1 MKTFFGHTLNLC
13 SRNLQKQILLFTFAE
28 VYRTNFWG
36 YPSRNM
42 KDRIYQLMKQ
52 QGLTQQEFANEL
64 CIAPATLSGIFNG
77 RTKPTNNIVAAIHER
92 FPELSI
98 PWLMFGEGDM
108 YVGERV
114 VETPLAPAEAS
125 VPSSSTQGSAPD
137 LFSVSQNPSQNMT
150 PPLQPIVRETIKY
163 LDKPQ
168 RKITEIRV
176 FFDDGTYETFS
187 S

>member
-1 MKTFFGHTLNLC
+1 
-13 SRNLQKQILLFTFAE
+13 
-28 VYRTNFWG
+28 
-36 YPSRNM
+36 M

-52 QGLTQQEFANEL
+52 QGLTQQDFANEL

-114 VETPLAPAEAS
+114 VETPLLPSDSSPAS
-125 VPSSSTQGSAPD
+125 PSPQATALD
-137 LFSVSQNPSQNMT
+137 LFSSSQNPVQNQSQQT
-150 PPLQPIVRETIKY
+150 LPVQPIVRETIKY

>member
-1 MKTFFGHTLNLC
+1 
-13 SRNLQKQILLFTFAE
+13 
-28 VYRTNFWG
+28 
-36 YPSRNM
+36 
-42 KDRIYQLMKQ
+42 
-52 QGLTQQEFANEL
+52 
-64 CIAPATLSGIFNG
+64 
-77 RTKPTNNIVAAIHER
+77 
-92 FPELSI
+92 
-98 PWLMFGEGDM
+98 M

-125 VPSSSTQGSAPD
+125 VPSSPTQGSAPD
-137 LFSVSQNPSQNMT
+137 LFSVSQNPTQNMP

>member
-114 VETPLAPAEAS
+114 VKL
-125 VPSSSTQGSAPD
+125 
-137 LFSVSQNPSQNMT
+137 L
-150 PPLQPIVRETIKY
+150 L
-163 LDKPQ
+163 LQ
-168 RKITEIRV
+168 RKLQFPLLLPRV
-176 FFDDGTYETFS
+176 LFLIYS
-187 S
+187 QYRRIQLRI

>member
-1 MKTFFGHTLNLC
+1 
-13 SRNLQKQILLFTFAE
+13 
-28 VYRTNFWG
+28 
-36 YPSRNM
+36 M

-114 VETPLAPAEAS
+114 VETPLLPSDSSAS
-125 VPSSSTQGSAPD
+125 SPSQQSTALD
-137 LFSVSQNPSQNMT
+137 LFSSSQNPVQNQSQQT
-150 PPLQPIVRETIKY
+150 LPVQPIVRETIKY

-187 S
+187 A